1 MDSVPPSDATIQYLV
16 GFNRFGKFLDFQGPD
31 RREVGMPLVEQT
43 GDKKFS
49 VDLSDLDFI
58 DTLGF
63 DLLQVGQQVSV
74 GQLIRNLGHFAHQL
88 YYIAYAFQ
96 HQLCMTVKV
105 YEDYEAV
112 CCHVAD
118 FVTPSGIFVCHTCAE
133 YHEEGGLEKIERPEC
148 ATEGCT
154 RYADYFTADG
164 EYLCESCLTASQE

>member
-1 MDSVPPSDATIQYLV
+1 MSTPCDCFPFVTVLLSSVPGGWAWCGAPPSVVSTHCKVIVIGTGSASV
-16 GFNRFGKFLDFQGPD
+16 FLQPD
-31 RREVGMPLVEQT
+31 MREVGMPLVEQT

-63 DLLQVGQQVSV
+63 DLLQVGQQISV
-74 GQLIRNLGHFAHQL
+74 GQLIRNLGQFAHQL

-118 FVTPSGIFVCHTCAE
+118 YVTPSGIFVCHNCAE
-133 YHEEGGLEKIERPEC
+133 YHDQRMH
-148 ATEGCT
+148 GCH
-154 RYADYFTADG
+154 
-164 EYLCESCLTASQE
+164 